1 MAQSWSSKHAGDL
14 SSRACHVCSYDG
26 IFVMKDQP
34 EVGNLHC
41 FVMFILVFSI
51 TFENDN
57 FWFDIKS
64 KQAQLKAAGL
74 LS

>member
-1 MAQSWSSKHAGDL
+1 
-14 SSRACHVCSYDG
+14 
-26 IFVMKDQP
+26 MKDQP
-34 EVGNLHC
+34 EGGEFALFFIC
-41 FVMFILVFSI
+41 ILVFSI

-64 KQAQLKAAGL
+64 KQAQLNTAGL

>member
-1 MAQSWSSKHAGDL
+1 MAQSWSSEHAGHL

-34 EVGNLHC
+34 KGWE
-41 FVMFILVFSI
+41 FVLFCYVYFSI
-51 TFENDN
+51 LYHFENDN
-57 FWFDIKS
+57 VWFDIKS
-64 KQAQLKAAGL
+64 KQAQLKTAGL

>member
-1 MAQSWSSKHAGDL
+1 
-14 SSRACHVCSYDG
+14 
-26 IFVMKDQP
+26 MKDQP
-34 EVGNLHC
+34 EGGE
-41 FVMFILVFSI
+41 FVLFCYVILVFSI

-64 KQAQLKAAGL
+64 KQAQLKTAGL